1 MLGYGQQARKRGGAV
16 LDPTPGHSRDTRRS
30 VGSSGSVKRRGGTA
44 SPRVGLG
51 LTQRSAGSRSH
62 PDTAGGR
69 DGSSSQGHRESQ
81 WIG

>member
-1 MLGYGQQARKRGGAV
+1 MLGYGQQARSGAARCSTR
-16 LDPTPGHSRDTRRS
+16 LRDTPETPGEAW
-30 VGSSGSVKRRGGTA
+30 GPPGSVKRRGGTA

-69 DGSSSQGHRESQ
+69 DGSAATATGKAR
-81 WIG
+81 G